1 MAQADYII
9 SNQTFPNTRADINSH
24 LQAIATNNSGT
35 SAPTTQYAG
44 QFWIDTTSSTWTL
57 YIHDGADD
65 IQFATIDTSAN
76 TVNFI
81 DSELGD
87 NSVTTA
93 KIADANVT
101 SAKLSYPLTTFS
113 STGID
118 DNATSTAITID
129 SSGDVGI
136 NISSPNLNPFN
147 KAVTLSGTTNAGY
160 ELAKGSTLHGAFAV
174 QGDDRVQVIN
184 FQNADLTFNTGTS
197 ATERMRID
205 HSTGNVGIG
214 TSSPAPEI
222 GSDTVLEVAGSSS
235 PGLVI
240 NDTGQAQK
248 YQLYADSTKFKMS
261 YGSTGFFTYDASN
274 GNSGFG
280 TSTPKTKLHVK
291 DGTDINVRIGSL
303 GSVPSVY
310 ATNDAGSY
318 QAFRID
324 ANPLIIN
331 TYSGGNVGIGTT
343 TPSQKLDVVG
353 SIEVSDG
360 IYIGGTGTANKLDDY
375 EEGTWTPSIATA
387 GGTLSVTYAERPGKY
402 TKIGNVVYYEF
413 YIETSAFSGGT
424 GSITFS
430 GFPFTAQ
437 SGRGAIGLAAGS
449 RIDLGIE
456 STVIIPTQNTSDFR
470 IFIKNSTGKA
480 SSDNL
485 TVLDASDW
493 SNLNP
498 TLIYGSGHYRTDA

>member
-1 MAQADYII
+1 
-9 SNQTFPNTRADINSH
+9 
-24 LQAIATNNSGT
+24 
-35 SAPTTQYAG
+35 
-44 QFWIDTTSSTWTL
+44 
-57 YIHDGADD
+57 
-65 IQFATIDTSAN
+65 
-76 TVNFI
+76 
-81 DSELGD
+81 
-87 NSVTTA
+87 
-93 KIADANVT
+93 
-101 SAKLSYPLTTFS
+101 
-113 STGID
+113 
-118 DNATSTAITID
+118 
-129 SSGDVGI
+129 
-136 NISSPNLNPFN
+136 
-147 KAVTLSGTTNAGY
+147 
-160 ELAKGSTLHGAFAV
+160 
-174 QGDDRVQVIN
+174 
-184 FQNADLTFNTGTS
+184 
-197 ATERMRID
+197 
-205 HSTGNVGIG
+205 
-214 TSSPAPEI
+214 
-222 GSDTVLEVAGSSS
+222 
-235 PGLVI
+235 
-240 NDTGQAQK
+240 
-248 YQLYADSTKFKMS
+248 
-261 YGSTGFFTYDASN
+261 
-274 GNSGFG
+274 
-280 TSTPKTKLHVK
+280 
-291 DGTDINVRIGSL
+291 
-303 GSVPSVY
+303 
-310 ATNDAGSY
+310 
-318 QAFRID
+318 
-324 ANPLIIN
+324 LIIN